1 MHHINAGITFYDIQR
16 LIYYQLSYCDA
27 GRTHFTD
34 IDSNEQFQTNVGEF
48 LVYFP
53 IYTVLAIKL
62 YFIFYWFLDYL
73 LI

>member
-1 MHHINAGITFYDIQR
+1 MHHINAGIKFYDIQR

-27 GRTHFTD
+27 GKTHFTD

-53 IYTVLAIKL
+53 IPL
-62 YFIFYWFLDYL
+62 YY
-73 LI
+73 